1 MANQTDVSRALQG
14 TGINVSNLTVKTI
27 GGLTAI
33 YGAVASEEDRRKAEQ
48 AIEAR
53 LGKIS
58 NHLEVQV
65 AHGGMGIRLYTV
77 KAGDTLSRIA
87 EQHYGDPSQW
97 KRILEANADLIRD
110 PDKIQPGWQ
119 LQLP

>member
-87 EQHYGDPSQW
+87 EQHYGDSSQW

>member
-1 MANQTDVSRALQG
+1 MRVRFVPIA
-14 TGINVSNLTVKTI
+14 
-27 GGLTAI
+27 
-33 YGAVASEEDRRKAEQ
+33 YGSLPSDCTHTTRVCPPVNFPSGDAGAESADEQ

-65 AHGGMGIRLYTV
+65 AHGGMGVRTYTV
-77 KAGDTLSRIA
+77 KAGDTLSEIA
-87 EQHYGDPSQW
+87 KAEYGDASQW
-97 KRILEANADLIRD
+97 KKIQAANADLIRD
-110 PDKIQPGWQ
+110 PDKIQPGWK